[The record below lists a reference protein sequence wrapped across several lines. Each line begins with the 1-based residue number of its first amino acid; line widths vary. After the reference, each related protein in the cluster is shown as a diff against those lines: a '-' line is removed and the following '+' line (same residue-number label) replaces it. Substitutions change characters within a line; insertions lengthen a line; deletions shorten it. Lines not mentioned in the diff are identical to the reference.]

1 MKVPTGDQE
10 KYAGVCIKQFQ
21 RETDHGDIVEFLCMS
36 GLPEENKESIVIK
49 PNGIV
54 NIRNLDNAT
63 SKILIEAIHGKVSL
77 GRKLYCNGIIPLTP
91 EKKDA
96 VAEDVLTTAPPSASP
111 PKPTGTS
118 AANAVTGEQESDS
131 LKTAAAAPPG
141 GSPPKPTGTCDTN
154 ADQAANFQ
162 TPRTDLKD
170 VSISNIELMRRHS
183 LSLPAGSDK
192 PSEFGSC
199 MSDSTDS
206 TGDGSGKES
215 EYEGGFKTMNERKRN
230 KKKKRKFKLTP
241 GKEEFIKKAN
251 LV

>member
-1 MKVPTGDQE
+1 
-10 KYAGVCIKQFQ
+10 
-21 RETDHGDIVEFLCMS
+21 MS

-118 AANAVTGEQESDS
+118 AANAVTVEQESDA
-131 LKTAAAAPPG
+131 LKTAAAAPSG
-141 GSPPKPTGTCDTN
+141 ASPP
-154 ADQAANFQ
+154 
-162 TPRTDLKD
+162 
-170 VSISNIELMRRHS
+170 
-183 LSLPAGSDK
+183 
-192 PSEFGSC
+192 
-199 MSDSTDS
+199 
-206 TGDGSGKES
+206 
-215 EYEGGFKTMNERKRN
+215 
-230 KKKKRKFKLTP
+230 
-241 GKEEFIKKAN
+241 
-251 LV
+251 